1 MPSNHT
7 TRLVTS
13 LFITLTATATATALA
28 AGCGGGKDSLR
39 AGPDAGQGAGAGP
52 DIRGR
57 WVSPCVPQ
65 EGGQSFSLDFDIAEA
80 RWALDYAAFGDG
92 DCQVPFLTVHIEGPW
107 EVERPSAA
115 VEGAFEARF
124 GFSEKTVTPHM
135 EAAAGFLA
143 SEAGCNRDEFAE
155 GQATSIYDAGCAG
168 LGQYPRAQCDADHDL
183 VALAGGGLQ
192 FGARPADNDMCGPD
206 RRPTAL
212 SGLPL
217 ARP

>member
-1 MPSNHT
+1 MPSNRT
-7 TRLVTS
+7 TRLVSS
-13 LFITLTATATATALA
+13 LFITLTATATALA
-28 AGCGGGKDSLR
+28 AGCGGGRDSVR
-39 AGPDAGQGAGAGP
+39 AEPDAGQGAGP

-57 WVSPCVPQ
+57 WLSPCLPQ
-65 EGGQSFSLDFDIAEA
+65 DGGQSFSLDFDLTQA

-107 EVERPSAA
+107 EYERPSAA

-143 SEAGCNRDEFAE
+143 SEAGCGRDDGFAE
-155 GQATSIYDAGCAG
+155 GQATSIYDHGCPG
-168 LGQYPRAQCDADHDL
+168 LGQYPRAQCDADYDL
-183 VALAGGGLQ
+183 VALAGGNLQ
-192 FGARPADNDMCGPD
+192 FGARPADNDMCAPA